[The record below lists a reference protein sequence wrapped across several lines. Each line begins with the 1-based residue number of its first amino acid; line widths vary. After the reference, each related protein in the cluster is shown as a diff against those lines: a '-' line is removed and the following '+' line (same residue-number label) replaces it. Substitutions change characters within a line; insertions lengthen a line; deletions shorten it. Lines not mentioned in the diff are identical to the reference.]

1 MLGLIGSRLLQM
13 IVVGLFLTFATFVL
27 MKLAPGDPVK
37 TILNIDD
44 VAVTQAEQEAVRQS
58 LGLDQPLVVQYT
70 EWFWRVVRLD
80 LGESYITHRPVAD
93 LIESKLGA
101 TMTVTLGGLT
111 VMLLIAVPLGILSA
125 VYQNRWVDQL
135 SRLFSLIGVSL
146 PSFWLGLVLIYW
158 FAYQWRLL
166 PSMGNGGLMH
176 LILPSVTLG
185 IAMAGVY
192 TRLLRSGLIKSL
204 AEPYVRAA
212 RARGLGEVRVI
223 IVHALREGVLP
234 VVTMFGMSLGSLLGG
249 SVVVEM
255 LFAWPGLGKM
265 VVDAIIQRDYPVI
278 QGYVLCTGMLVVLI
292 NLGVDLTVRM
302 LDPRL
307 RWRS

>member
-1 MLGLIGSRLLQM
+1 MGLIGSRLLQM